1 MPLQDWI
8 DKPWPVILAAT
19 EEALLN
25 HDILTLQDL
34 DAVVRDRFI
43 GALKRREPVGE
54 VVAAILNL
62 ISSPP
67 AAATLAETG
76 EIEKLLAQWD
86 VLVRLAEAEERI
98 QASER
103 NAVERHVIGRPRRQQ
118 IFDILSEHR
127 EIRFQELKS
136 QLAVSDAN
144 LSGLLGELEAH
155 AIVER
160 ERRGSETW
168 VRLGPAG
175 IAHAC
180 GNVVELRKY
189 RVAIGRVL
197 PDDEWLPRVK
207 FA

>member
-8 DKPWPVILAAT
+8 DKPWPAILAAA

-25 HDILTLQDL
+25 HDILTLQGL
-34 DAVVRDRFI
+34 DAVVRLRFI
-43 GALKRREPVGE
+43 GALKRREPVAE
-54 VVAAILNL
+54 VATAILNL

-67 AAATLAETG
+67 AAATLAEIG
-76 EIEKLLAQWD
+76 EIESILAQWD
-86 VLVRLAEAEERI
+86 VLARLTEAEERA

-103 NAVERHVIGRPRRQQ
+103 NAVERHVTGRPRRQQ
-118 IFDILSEHR
+118 IFDILSQHR

-136 QLAVSDAN
+136 QLEVSDAN

-155 AIVER
+155 DIVKR

-168 VRLGPAG
+168 VRLGSAG
-175 IAHAC
+175 IAHA
-180 GNVVELRKY
+180 GDNVLEMQKY
-189 RVAIGRVL
+189 WVAIDSVL
-197 PDDEWLPRVK
+197 GENERLPFVK